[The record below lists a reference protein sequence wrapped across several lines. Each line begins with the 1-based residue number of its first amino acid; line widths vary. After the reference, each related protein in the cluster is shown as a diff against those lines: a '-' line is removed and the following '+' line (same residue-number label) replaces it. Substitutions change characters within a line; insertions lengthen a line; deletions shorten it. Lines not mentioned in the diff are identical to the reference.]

1 MQAIL
6 GETKYGRMAYPHND
20 IAFVIALGEGR
31 VYEQE
36 LVETVIAPY
45 IKTARII
52 LDVGAHAG
60 SHSILYSH
68 IAPQAHIF
76 AYEPQDR
83 LFEVLQFNIATQ
95 GRRNITPRKI
105 AIGNKNCLAQ
115 MHESVPDGPN
125 CNKPLN
131 NSEYFNLGG
140 RQLGVGGEAVEICRL
155 DDLISTDHQVDFI
168 KIDVEGFES
177 FVVDG
182 GRDLIARCKPVIFFE
197 HNEKR
202 VTDAMDGYYDP
213 LPVNKSII
221 DILEKFGYSITP
233 YTDGNYL
240 ALPYGVSPRS

>member
-1 MQAIL
+1 
-6 GETKYGRMAYPHND
+6 
-20 IAFVIALGEGR
+20 
-31 VYEQE
+31 
-36 LVETVIAPY
+36 VETVIAPY
-45 IKTARII
+45 IKISGAI

-68 IAPQAHIF
+68 IAPNAHIF

-83 LFEVLQFNIATQ
+83 LFEILRHNIGTQ
-95 GRRNITPRKI
+95 QRSNITPLKI

-131 NSEYFNLGG
+131 TTDFFNLGG
-140 RQLGVGGEAVEICRL
+140 RQLGTGGEYVDICKL
-155 DDLISTDHQVDFI
+155 DDLFPAEPESRQIDFI

-182 GRDLIARCKPVIFFE
+182 ARALITRCRPVIFFE

-202 VTDAMDGYYDP
+202 VTPAMDGYYNP
-213 LPVNKSII
+213 LPADKSIM
-221 DILEKFGYSITP
+221 DILRDLKYSITP
-233 YTDGNYL
+233 YADGNFL
-240 ALPYGVSPRS
+240 ALPAGKSLPAPAPAPVPVPVATS